1 MTKPWH
7 KRTARDT
14 WLWKVLRMPMRARL
28 EEMRERRWDRAHR
41 PYFRAL
47 GRFAEKDQDR
57 FVDFIMGGAA

>member
-28 EEMRERRWDRAHR
+28 EEMRERRWDRAHAR
-41 PYFRAL
+41 TSGRL
-47 GRFAEKDQDR
+47 GDSLKKIKTDSW
-57 FVDFIMGGAA
+57 IS